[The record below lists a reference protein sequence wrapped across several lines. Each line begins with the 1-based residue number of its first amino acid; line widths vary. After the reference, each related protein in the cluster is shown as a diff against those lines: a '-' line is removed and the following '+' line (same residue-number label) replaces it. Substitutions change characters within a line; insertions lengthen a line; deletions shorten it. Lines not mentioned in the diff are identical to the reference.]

1 MKEFTPISDYGIV
14 GNLETCALVSDQG
27 AIDWCCFPYL
37 DSPSVFAALFDGE
50 RGGTFSVAPAQE
62 YESRQRYLDRTN
74 VLQTTFTTAGGELTL
89 TDFMLASGEP
99 YAEDHP
105 ADAVYRKVTCT
116 EGSVDVHVEF
126 EPRFDY
132 ARADTRVESTSGGV
146 VAEAGEESLFLSSPV
161 DLAVEDAGDGDDRA
175 AATYPLSA
183 NESHWFVA
191 QYGSHE
197 PLAGGTCDGL
207 LSDTVDYWR
216 EWAHPCGDDADGTE
230 NCLLEGRTHDLA
242 VRSGLVLKLLM
253 RRDTSGICAAPT
265 TSLPEDVG
273 GVRNW
278 DYRYSWIRDGAF
290 TVRALTHL
298 GHYEEAS
305 AYLDRFLDLSKE
317 FHPDDIKPLYSM
329 DRGEDLT
336 ETELSHLSGY
346 LDSAPVRAGNDAA
359 DQRQLDVYGELI
371 LAIYQ
376 LLWAGREIG
385 EDDWRAVHDIA
396 DHICEVWDEPG
407 SGIWEVR
414 GDEHQFVYS
423 KVMCWVGL
431 DRAIQMAEELDYA
444 AAEER
449 WSAVRDEIHE
459 TVLDRGYSEEL
470 GAFTQCYDDDTLDAT
485 GLLIPLTGF
494 LPPDDERVRSTVD
507 AIREKLATE
516 EGLVFRYKG
525 GADPLPGEEG
535 AFVLCSFWLVDALA
549 VTGRVDEAEA
559 IFESVLDY
567 AEPLGLLSEEIDAE
581 TGRLLGNFPQA
592 FSHIG
597 LVNAALYLAEA
608 RLDREIQPFGSH
620 SFEG

>member
-14 GNLETCALVSDQG
+14 GNLETCALVSDEG

-37 DSPSVFAALFDGE
+37 DSPSVFAALLDAG
-50 RGGTFSVAPAQE
+50 RGGTFAVAPVRE
-62 YESRQRYLDRTN
+62 HESRQRYLDRTN
-74 VLQTTFTTAGGELTL
+74 VLQTTFETASGTMTV
-89 TDFMLASGEP
+89 TDFMLASGER
-99 YAEDHP
+99 YAEDYP

-116 EGSVDVHVEF
+116 EGSVDVRVEF

-132 ARADTRVESTSGGV
+132 ARADTRVESTGGGV
-146 VAEAGEESLFLSSPV
+146 VAEADGESLFLSSPV
-161 DLAVEDAGDGDDRA
+161 DLAVESVEDGEGGGDRA
-175 AATYPLSA
+175 TATYPLSA
-183 NESHWFVA
+183 NESHWYVA
-191 QYGSHE
+191 QYGDRE
-197 PLAGGTCDGL
+197 PLAGGTCDDL

-216 EWAHPCGDDADGTE
+216 GWAHTCGDATE
-230 NCLLEGRTHDLA
+230 TCLLDGRAHDVA

-298 GHYEEAS
+298 GHYEEAE

-317 FHPDDIKPLYSM
+317 FHPDDIKPLYAM
-329 DRGEDLT
+329 DRGEELEEED
-336 ETELSHLSGY
+336 LSHLSGY

-359 DQRQLDVYGELI
+359 DQTQLDVYGELI

-376 LLWAGREIG
+376 LLWDGREIG
-385 EDDWRAVHDIA
+385 EDDWRAVSDIA

-414 GDEHQFVYS
+414 GDDHQFVYS

-431 DRAIQMAEELDYA
+431 DRAIRMAEELDYA
-444 AAEER
+444 SAEDR
-449 WSAVRDEIHE
+449 WSTVREEIHE
-459 TVLDRGYSEEL
+459 TVLERGYDEEL
-470 GAFTQCYDDDTLDAT
+470 GSFTQRYDDDTLDAT

-494 LPPDDERVRSTVD
+494 LPADDERAVSTVD
-507 AIREKLATE
+507 TIREELATE

-549 VTGRVDEAEA
+549 VTGRVEEAEA
-559 IFESVLDY
+559 VFENVLEY

-581 TGRLLGNFPQA
+581 TGRLLGNYPQA

-620 SFEG
+620 SFEE